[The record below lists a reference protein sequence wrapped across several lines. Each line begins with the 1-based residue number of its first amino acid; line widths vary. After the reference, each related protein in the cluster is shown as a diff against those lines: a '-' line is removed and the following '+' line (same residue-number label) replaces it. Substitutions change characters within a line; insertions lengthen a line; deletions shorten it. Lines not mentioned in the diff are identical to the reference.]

1 MPRQSEWELSQ
12 AEAATA
18 RECGLEPLC
27 QTLLQLGHMDPNT
40 PPAPVA
46 KPPSMVSDAFTNPGY
61 IRYALKTLLA
71 CLICY
76 VFYSGTDWEGIHT
89 CMLTCII
96 VANPSIGSSYQK
108 MALRFGGAFFGAIL
122 ALLMTIFVMP
132 LAGQYRRTS
141 PRAGATFPDGCPDCH
156 RLRTFLLYRNPN
168 GRHLRAGNA

>member
-1 MPRQSEWELSQ
+1 RDLQQKLCREITALQDAVARGMPWQSEWELSQ

-71 CLICY
+71 
-76 VFYSGTDWEGIHT
+76 
-89 CMLTCII
+89 
-96 VANPSIGSSYQK
+96 
-108 MALRFGGAFFGAIL
+108 
-122 ALLMTIFVMP
+122 
-132 LAGQYRRTS
+132 
-141 PRAGATFPDGCPDCH
+141 
-156 RLRTFLLYRNPN
+156 
-168 GRHLRAGNA
+168 